1 MVLII
6 EYYELIKENALAYS
20 IQEIKPI
27 EIDTHGITWANVQAM
42 ERAAKKVETEITE
55 VNLFVIDQSPC
66 KLTATSNRLSD
77 WNSNLE
83 IFIDFQERF
92 NKPTQLKL
100 I

>member
-1 MVLII
+1 
-6 EYYELIKENALAYS
+6 
-20 IQEIKPI
+20 
-27 EIDTHGITWANVQAM
+27 M